1 VEDRSRTDA
10 KKEISMLGRKN
21 SQRHVPS
28 EYLNDGNASPLFT
41 VVGSDA
47 RLEGTFDVADSIQIE
62 CEVGGRMKVGKK
74 LVIGERG
81 CVRADVQTV
90 DAIIYG
96 QYEGN
101 MVATGSVEI
110 TPTGRMVGNVETH
123 SLVISKGGL
132 FNGHVAK
139 LTESEA
145 EGSLRPVSVIEL
157 GQIARLRRSKEEF
170 DSTSGNGHVP
180 ELFRREGK
188 RGLTQE

>member
-1 VEDRSRTDA
+1 
-10 KKEISMLGRKN
+10 MLGRN
-21 SQRHVPS
+21 NLTQ
-28 EYLNDGNASPLFT
+28 LFT

-62 CEVGGRMKVGKK
+62 CEVGGQLKVGGK

-110 TPTGRMVGNVETH
+110 TPTGRVVGNVETH

-139 LTESEA
+139 LTEAEA
-145 EGSLRPVSVIEL
+145 EGSLRPVSVVEL
-157 GQIARLRRSKEEF
+157 AQTARLRRSKDAF
-170 DSTSGNGHVP
+170 DSTSRNGHVP
-180 ELFRREGK
+180 ELVSRESAQDFNGSGASE
-188 RGLTQE
+188 RVD

>member
-1 VEDRSRTDA
+1 
-10 KKEISMLGRKN
+10 MLGRNN
-21 SQRHVPS
+21 SAQ
-28 EYLNDGNASPLFT
+28 LFT

-47 RLEGTFDVADSIQIE
+47 RIEGTFDVADSIQIE
-62 CEVGGRMKVGKK
+62 CEVGGRRKVGKK
-74 LVIGERG
+74 LVIGEKG

-110 TPTGRMVGNVETH
+110 TPTGRVVGNVETH

-139 LTESEA
+139 LTEAEA
-145 EGSLRPVSVIEL
+145 EGSLRPVSVVEL

-170 DSTSGNGHVP
+170 DSTSRNGHVP
-180 ELFRREGK
+180 ELVSRESAQDFNGSGASE
-188 RGLTQE
+188 RVE

>member
-1 VEDRSRTDA
+1 
-10 KKEISMLGRKN
+10 MLGRKN

-180 ELFRREGK
+180 EL
-188 RGLTQE
+188 LTQE

>member
-1 VEDRSRTDA
+1 
-10 KKEISMLGRKN
+10 MLGRN
-21 SQRHVPS
+21 NLTQ
-28 EYLNDGNASPLFT
+28 LFT

-47 RLEGTFDVADSIQIE
+47 RLEGPFDVADSIQIE
-62 CEVGGRMKVGKK
+62 CEVGGQLKVGGK

-110 TPTGRMVGNVETH
+110 TPTGRVVGNVETH
-123 SLVISKGGL
+123 SLVIYKGGL
-132 FNGHVAK
+132 FNGHMAK

-145 EGSLRPVSVIEL
+145 EGSLRPVSVTEL

-170 DSTSGNGHVP
+170 DSTSRNGHVP
-180 ELFRREGK
+180 ELVSRESAQDFNGSGASE
-188 RGLTQE
+188 RVD